1 MAIVPLAINNIQNCY
16 NTLTK
21 LIFFFLKKNY
31 KFDLDSLPILQESLS
46 LWTSWDLHQRK
57 RFSSSSVQ
65 IFRWSK

>member
-1 MAIVPLAINNIQNCY
+1 MAIVPIAKNNIQNCY
-16 NTLTK
+16 NTHTK
-21 LIFFFLKKNY
+21 LIFFFFINY

-57 RFSSSSVQ
+57 QFSSSSVQ